1 MLFEMVLMRI
11 EETILLRS
19 GNKTPRLSMMGER
32 EAGRKRYELLIAQTM
47 ETKRCQKLREYC
59 QSILNLP
66 DVPIEVAMQ
75 F

>member
-1 MLFEMVLMRI
+1 
-11 EETILLRS
+11 
-19 GNKTPRLSMMGER
+19 MMGER